1 MYKIV
6 QKIHEKYSIEV
17 LNIDNVIGVT
27 TFQITILM
35 NYHLD
40 LEVLLYIF
48 RKINSLIFCWSSYI
62 YLHILSKWGLLRALK
77 LFHIFN
83 DNRYY

>member
-1 MYKIV
+1 MHKIV

-40 LEVLLYIF
+40 LEVLL
-48 RKINSLIFCWSSYI
+48 
-62 YLHILSKWGLLRALK
+62 
-77 LFHIFN
+77 
-83 DNRYY
+83 